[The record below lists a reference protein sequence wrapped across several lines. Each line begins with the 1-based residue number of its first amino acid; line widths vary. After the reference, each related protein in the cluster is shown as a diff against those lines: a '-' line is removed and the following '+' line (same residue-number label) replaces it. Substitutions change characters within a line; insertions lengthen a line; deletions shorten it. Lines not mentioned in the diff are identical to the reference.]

1 MMENDKPCCAA
12 EALRRIRQ
20 IPINGIMTGITMLD
34 ESIAEVKEQ
43 NPGNDPAIREA
54 LMKKI
59 RIYNYVPPGVEEA
72 YARPSWKNTKKAS
85 QKNNTKKFEMF
96 SVEKS

>member
-1 MMENDKPCCAA
+1 MAGDKPCCAA
-12 EALRRIRQ
+12 DALRRIRQ

-43 NPGNDPAIREA
+43 NPGSEPEILSS

-59 RIYNYVPPGVEEA
+59 RIYNYIPKSVEEV
-72 YARPSWKNTKKAS
+72 YARALMEEYKKTITKN
-85 QKNNTKKFEMF
+85 
-96 SVEKS
+96 

>member
-1 MMENDKPCCAA
+1 LTEDKPCCAA

-34 ESIAEVKEQ
+34 ESIADVKEQ
-43 NPGNDPAIREA
+43 NIGSDAAIRDA

-59 RIYNYVPPGVEEA
+59 RIYNYVPKSVEEA
-72 YARPSWKNTKKAS
+72 YANAIMEEYKKTS
-85 QKNNTKKFEMF
+85 QKSNSKKE
-96 SVEKS
+96 